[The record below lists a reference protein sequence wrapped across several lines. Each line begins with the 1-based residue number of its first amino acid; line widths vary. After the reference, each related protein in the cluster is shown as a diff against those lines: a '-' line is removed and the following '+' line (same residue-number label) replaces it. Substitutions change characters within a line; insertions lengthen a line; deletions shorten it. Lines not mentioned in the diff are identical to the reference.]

1 MRWLRF
7 GALVVVAGALALF
20 GAACGGAGSNA
31 SSEITA
37 DDFDPANF
45 DDPTRIDNTW
55 FPLAPGTKHVYEGT
69 ALEDDER
76 IAHRVEFVVTD
87 LTKVVGGIRSRVIWE
102 RDYVEDELVEAELAL
117 FAQDNDGNVWHLGQ
131 YPEEYE
137 QGEIVAAPAWFHG
150 LEGAK
155 AGIAMKV
162 EPHLGTAAY
171 SQGFAPPPINWVDHA
186 EVHEMGIEN
195 CTPVDCFQDVL
206 VTREFEPDKPD
217 ASQLKYYA
225 PGVGNI
231 RVGWFGDKD
240 ENKEVLELVELV
252 ELDSD
257 GLAEARAGAMELEAS
272 AYTVSKDVYGKT
284 PPAGALEG

>member
-1 MRWLRF
+1 
-7 GALVVVAGALALF
+7 
-20 GAACGGAGSNA
+20 
-31 SSEITA
+31 
-37 DDFDPANF
+37 
-45 DDPTRIDNTW
+45 
-55 FPLAPGTKHVYEGT
+55 
-69 ALEDDER
+69 
-76 IAHRVEFVVTD
+76 
-87 LTKVVGGIRSRVIWE
+87 
-102 RDYVEDELVEAELAL
+102 
-117 FAQDNDGNVWHLGQ
+117 
-131 YPEEYE
+131 
-137 QGEIVAAPAWFHG
+137 
-150 LEGAK
+150 
-155 AGIAMKV
+155 
-162 EPHLGTAAY
+162 
-171 SQGFAPPPINWVDHA
+171 
-186 EVHEMGIEN
+186 
-195 CTPVDCFQDVL
+195 VL